1 MNIFMIER
9 NTTSGRRFKQ
19 QRTSKNQKYLN
30 VLLINS
36 FSSYSPFQFIFLV
49 VFKNQKCLDCGA
61 TGDARLMPK
70 YCHMEP
76 IYIHPGNI
84 VQYLPKGI

>member
-1 MNIFMIER
+1 MI
-9 NTTSGRRFKQ
+9 
-19 QRTSKNQKYLN
+19 LN
-30 VLLINS
+30 SCL
-36 FSSYSPFQFIFLV
+36 LV
-49 VFKNQKCLDCGA
+49 VFKNQLCVDCGA

-84 VQYLPKGI
+84 VQYHPKGILSNVDCYTLLAGVLFRSIDITNIFI